1 MTNAGLPLDVA
12 AVSVRFGGLA
22 ALVDVSL
29 QVPERSI
36 VGLIGPNGAGK
47 TTLFNAV
54 TGVVRPARGQVR
66 LFGTQVTNWPVHK
79 RARLGLARTFQR
91 LELFSSMSVRDNLVV
106 AHEAYHARGGLFSDL
121 LALPPTLASREAALA
136 RADEVL
142 AFIGLEDFAHS
153 LAGEVPA
160 GVARLVEVARALCTG
175 PKLLLLDEPSAGLR
189 RGESARLA
197 AALRSIRDE
206 QGVSILVVEHDME
219 FVLGL
224 CEDVYVL
231 DFGQLL
237 AHGSPDEI
245 RRNPAVQAA
254 YLGEEST
261 DAVAAGR

>member
-1 MTNAGLPLDVA
+1 
-12 AVSVRFGGLA
+12 
-22 ALVDVSL
+22 
-29 QVPERSI
+29 
-36 VGLIGPNGAGK
+36 
-47 TTLFNAV
+47 
-54 TGVVRPARGQVR
+54 
-66 LFGTQVTNWPVHK
+66 
-79 RARLGLARTFQR
+79 
-91 LELFSSMSVRDNLVV
+91 
-106 AHEAYHARGGLFSDL
+106 
-121 LALPPTLASREAALA
+121 
-136 RADEVL
+136 VL